1 MTFPLKLRTGQKC
14 LLWPLLVQHIV
25 GEVLATAIR
34 QERKKKDKKIEK
46 EEIKVFLFADGMII
60 YIENAKKSIHTNTHT
75 TNLLELI
82 NYFSEVTGYKIN
94 IPKSVLF
101 LYGS

>member
-1 MTFPLKLRTGQKC
+1 MSALTTLGSTHSGRSSSHSNKTRK
-14 LLWPLLVQHIV
+14 
-25 GEVLATAIR
+25 
-34 QERKKKDKKIEK
+34 KKKDKKIEK

>member
-1 MTFPLKLRTGQKC
+1 M
-14 LLWPLLVQHIV
+14 

-75 TNLLELI
+75 QPT
-82 NYFSEVTGYKIN
+82 S
-94 IPKSVLF
+94 
-101 LYGS
+101 

>member
-1 MTFPLKLRTGQKC
+1 MSALTTLGSTHSGRSSSHCNKTRK
-14 LLWPLLVQHIV
+14 
-25 GEVLATAIR
+25 
-34 QERKKKDKKIEK
+34 KKKDKKIEK